1 MPRVLDFNN
10 LQNSIL
16 DITLRDEA
24 RTVVHLD
31 IPSEEV
37 INELQNMGPEI
48 ERMKTGNQA
57 AVNGIYDLAARLINC
72 NLDYFTTTGDELMRR
87 YGMNLVLTLQFFS
100 AYMDC
105 IAELSNQKN

>member
-10 LQNSIL
+10 LQSSIL

-31 IPSEEV
+31 LPIEAL
-37 INELQNMGPEI
+37 INELQSLDLE
-48 ERMKTGNQA
+48 EMKTGNRE
-57 AVNGIYDLAARLINC
+57 AVNGIYDLAARLINY
-72 NLDYFTTTGDELMRR
+72 NLDYFKTTGDELLRK
-87 YGMNLVLTLQFFS
+87 YNMNLVLILQFFS

-105 IAELSNQKN
+105 ITELGKRKN

>member
-10 LQNSIL
+10 LQSSIL

-31 IPSEEV
+31 LPNEALIS
-37 INELQNMGPEI
+37 ELQNIDLE
-48 ERMKTGNQA
+48 EMKTGNQA
-57 AVNGIYDLAARLINC
+57 AVKGIYDLAAQLINC
-72 NLDYFTTTGDELMRR
+72 NLDYFKTTGDELLRK
-87 YGMNLVLTLQFFS
+87 YNMNLVLLLQFFS

-105 IAELSNQKN
+105 ITELSNQKN

>member
-1 MPRVLDFNN
+1 MARVLDFNE
-10 LQNSIL
+10 LQSSIL

-31 IPSEEV
+31 LPNEAL

-48 ERMKTGNQA
+48 EKMKTGTQT
-57 AVNGIYDLAARLINC
+57 AVKGIYDLAARLINC
-72 NLDYFTTTGDELMRR
+72 NLDYFQTTGDELLRK
-87 YGMNLVLTLQFFS
+87 YSMNLVLTMQFFS